1 MTTPLGRYRQNYR
14 PPFLAFLA
22 HPDEPTLHPAY
33 ELGRAALADDVSLL
47 VLVRTHHTVL
57 AEVLLA
63 GVDPPGLPAILDA
76 AAGFPGRVVGAFE
89 MGRRSFLETPATQEF
104 RRTWS
109 VEQGSRISGHRTT
122 PWQREQVRVMSS
134 PAGTHT

>member
-76 AAGFPGRVVGAFE
+76 AAGFLVESLAPFE
-89 MGRRSFLETPATQEF
+89 MVRRSFLEHACNEKTSDGPA
-104 RRTWS
+104 R
-109 VEQGSRISGHRTT
+109 
-122 PWQREQVRVMSS
+122 
-134 PAGTHT
+134 